1 MAARPGH
8 GASMSPT
15 RSLAIILLCLL
26 PALGQA
32 DGAVWK
38 AADGWPRLEEKA
50 QAALIAHADGRQR
63 MALAVRL
70 EMLAGDQGLWLVPVR
85 GTPAD
90 VRVALAPDMPWFHGG
105 TPHPDRA
112 GREDVANIAGLAAL
126 AAAPG
131 SPLSLGLAGMAIP
144 GLLASRTSRGDLGS
158 TVTGE
163 GLAAT
168 VLAARSAEELAGA
181 LAGLGRAVPAAS
193 LAGFA
198 PYLDGGHS
206 LVAVRLDALAA
217 SAGAG
222 RAPALL
228 LDFPSPEP
236 WFPVRASAG
245 AGRTQAYIQL
255 VGWWK
260 PASGPMR
267 CDPVAGGMAKGGPA
281 TLAWLGLQPD
291 GPAPHHTRCSWWGGE
306 AEHFATDLAWVPD
319 QRPELTRGVA
329 VLSLERLG
337 ILVWLLFLP
346 CGAAAGAGLGWLLLR
361 RPGWGA
367 LCGASFGCGG
377 LLPMWILS
385 HITAR
390 RLVRE
395 PRPSPAWPRQSP
407 LNLIPMLS
415 TVVLSLVMGLMISVS
430 GMEVDSAYG
439 LPTAIIA
446 VLGLHALLWL
456 RWSWR
461 RRAADSDDAVLVRR
475 YAAWAYAAPS
485 LAAILV
491 ALGVL
496 PVLAWLGA

>member
-1 MAARPGH
+1 
-8 GASMSPT
+8 MSPS
-15 RSLAIILLCLL
+15 RPLAIVLLCLL
-26 PALGQA
+26 PVLGQA
-32 DGAVWK
+32 DGASWK
-38 AADGWPRLEEKA
+38 VAADWPRIEEKV

-85 GTPAD
+85 GAPTE
-90 VRVALAPDMPWFHGG
+90 VRVALAPVLPWFHGG

-112 GREDVANIAGLAAL
+112 AREDVANIAGLAAL

-144 GLLASRTSRGDLGS
+144 GLLASRSSRGELGA
-158 TVTGE
+158 TVNGE
-163 GLAAT
+163 GLVAT
-168 VLAARSAEELAGA
+168 VLAARSADELAGM

-198 PYLDGGHS
+198 PYLDGAHS
-206 LVAVRLDALAA
+206 LVAVRLDGLTAA
-217 SAGAG
+217 TGSG

-228 LDFPSPEP
+228 LDFPSREP
-236 WFPVRASAG
+236 WFPLQASAG

-260 PASGPMR
+260 VASGPLR
-267 CDPVAGGMAKGGPA
+267 CDPVAGGMVKETGNAM
-281 TLAWLGLQPD
+281 TLDWLGLKT
-291 GPAPHHTRCSWWGGE
+291 GSTAPHHTRCSWWGGE
-306 AEHFATDLAWVPD
+306 PDQFAKDLTWVPD
-319 QRPELTRGVA
+319 QRPELMRGVA
-329 VLSLERLG
+329 LLSLERFG

-346 CGAAAGAGLGWLLLR
+346 CGALAGAALGWLLLR

-367 LCGASFGCGG
+367 LCGASFGIGG
-377 LLPMWILS
+377 LLPMWGLA
-385 HITAR
+385 HLTAR
-390 RLVRE
+390 RLVRD
-395 PRPSPAWPRQSP
+395 PLPSPAWPRMSP

-415 TVVLSLVMGLMISVS
+415 TVVLSFIMGIMISVS

-439 LPTAIIA
+439 LPVSIIA
-446 VLGLHALLWL
+446 LLGLHALLWL
-456 RWSWR
+456 RWAWR
-461 RRAADSDDAVLVRR
+461 RRATDSDDTVLVRR
-475 YAAWAYAAPS
+475 YAAWGYAAPS
-485 LAAILV
+485 LAAIIV